1 MRQFIKKYFSNN
13 LIEYVKLL
21 IIFVIGIVISIVVIN
36 NSSKAQQI
44 EIKNFI
50 NSKIEF
56 IKNNDYSCK
65 KIVLNNSLKKNITEF
80 FIIVFLSSTLI
91 GIPFVYV
98 IVLRRAFSIGYT
110 ISAIFA
116 TQTTKTAIIF
126 ICNSLVLH
134 NIMYMMS
141 VFIILI
147 AGINFIRGI
156 AGKGE
161 NTVKFEIF
169 RYLIFV
175 MIALSLSV
183 FSSFYEAYIST
194 NFLYLLK
201 KYL

>member
-1 MRQFIKKYFSNN
+1 MRQFVKKYFSNN
-13 LIEYVKLL
+13 LVEYVKLL
-21 IIFVIGIVISIVVIN
+21 IIFTIGIVISIVVIN

-65 KIVLNNSLKKNITEF
+65 KIVLNNSLKKNIAEI

-91 GIPFVYV
+91 GIPFVYLL
-98 IVLRRAFSIGYT
+98 VLRRAFSIGYT

-147 AGINFIRGI
+147 AGINFTRGI
-156 AGKGE
+156 VGKGK

-169 RYLIFV
+169 RYLIFA

-194 NFLYLLK
+194 SFLYLLK